1 MNKILLLSV
10 LFLFSI
16 FSVAWAQQP
25 PTKLAQGDIAVQ
37 NFFMDRVANQ
47 VVVGMQLNLEALHL
61 KADRFIAYTPVITGV
76 DGQQLALQPL
86 VIAGRRQHIVFER
99 EGNKQYPG
107 AIELRRHNGKPQQV
121 DYLQSVPFASWMSG
135 GNLQL
140 IEDLCGCGKQLATD
154 VAQFPIFDFH
164 PEEGIVLALV
174 EPEVQATKVR
184 QEEGS
189 AYLDFP
195 VNQTVIYPDYRRNPV
210 ELQKIIGTIDLIKDD
225 PFITITDISI
235 HGYASPEGP
244 YSNNARLAAGRAEA
258 LKEYVRKQYAFS
270 DSLFH
275 VASTPEDWEGL
286 RKLVAVSDLSDK
298 DQLLKVIDGTL
309 QPDAKDAEMKRKFSA
324 TYKFMLANWYPALRH
339 SDYVVQYVVRP
350 FNVVEAT
357 ELLYTRPQLL
367 SLQEIFMV
375 AQTYPVDSS
384 EYQEVFETAVRLFP
398 DDPTA
403 NLNVAIA
410 AINRKDWPA
419 AKRALQK
426 AGNSPAALH
435 ARGVM
440 LLWQGDL
447 NGAEPLLQQ
456 AHAAGIVEAS
466 SNLLILQE
474 LQKID

>member
-1 MNKILLLSV
+1 MKNLLLIII
-10 LFLFSI
+10 LFFSSFFYSI
-16 FSVAWAQQP
+16 PAQQAP
-25 PTKLAQGDIAVQ
+25 QTLAQGDIAVQ
-37 NFFMDRVANQ
+37 RFSMDRVADQ
-47 VVVGMQLNLEALHL
+47 VVVGMQLNLDGLHL
-61 KADRFIAYTPVITGV
+61 KPNRSIAYTPVITGV

-86 VIAGRRQHIVFER
+86 VISGRKQYIVYER
-99 EGNKQYPG
+99 EGNKQYPT
-107 AIELRRHNGKPQQV
+107 AMEVRRHNGKSQQV
-121 DYLQSVPFASWMSG
+121 DYLQSVPYASWMSG

-140 IEDLCGCGKQLATD
+140 IEDLCGCGKQWASE

-164 PEEGIVLALV
+164 PEEGIVLALI

-195 VNQTVIYPDYRRNPV
+195 VNKIIIYPDYRRNPV

-244 YSNNARLAAGRAEA
+244 YNNNARLAAGRAEA
-258 LKEYVRKQYAFS
+258 LKEYVRKQYAFP

-275 VASTPEDWEGL
+275 VTSTPEDWEGL
-286 RKLVAVSDLSDK
+286 RKMVAASDLADK
-298 DQLLKVIDGTL
+298 DQLLELIDGPQT
-309 QPDAKDAEMKRKFSA
+309 PDAKDAELKRKFAA
-324 TYKFMLANWYPALRH
+324 TYKFMLADWYPALRH

-375 AQTYPVDSS
+375 AQTYPVDSPQ
-384 EYQEVFETAVRLFP
+384 YQEVFETAARLHP
-398 DDPTA
+398 NDPTA

-410 AINRKDWPA
+410 AINRKDWPVA
-419 AKRALQK
+419 QRALQK
-426 AGNSPAALH
+426 AGNSPAANH

-447 NGAEPLLQQ
+447 DAAEPLLIQ
-456 AHAAGIVEAS
+456 AEKGGIVEAA
-466 SNLLILQE
+466 SNLEILQE
-474 LQKID
+474 IRKYR